1 MAKENFAVEG
11 HALPFHRI
19 MFEVTRRCNLRCAH
33 CFRGDPQNVD
43 ISEEIIDKT
52 LDQISSCFGFAITGG
67 EPFLVPDK
75 LEYLVDGIIKRK
87 MRFTSFSLVVN
98 GTILDERAQR
108 SVAAINRLATYLYE
122 EIYPQAWA
130 AAGKEFDFEKDTAD
144 EKLRISISVSVDEFH
159 HNNPNEAV
167 SYYKSFANKYVI
179 VERQDEWEKTDD
191 DGNIRTQADIR
202 EIKVAAHNT
211 WVDNEGRA
219 KNNHLGYNINSCE
232 FCNISCHKAEFD
244 EKNRIKCTVQ
254 ICANGNVTY
263 GDQLS
268 FESIDKFCMGNIM
281 EEPLSC
287 IIWKNTFNQP
297 LQCIEVARLFRMETM
312 LQNGEFEDKKEEEFT
327 EALISML
334 KMKRDFMRLAHEKF
348 PRLIYGELLE
358 ACDADLNIQTDGY
371 YAITMSK
378 MFDSYQ
384 EKYKDWTYDR
394 DTEQKICNR
403 YIGENALRE
412 FTESVSEILE
422 NAKKKYPLTFSNL
435 RSIL

>member
-1 MAKENFAVEG
+1 MPKENFAVEG
-11 HALPFHRI
+11 HALPFRRI

-33 CFRGDPQNVD
+33 CFRGEPQNID
-43 ISEEIIDKT
+43 ISEEIINKT
-52 LDQISSCFGFAITGG
+52 LDQISSCLSFDVTGG

-75 LEYLVDGIIKRK
+75 LEYLADGIIKRK

-122 EIYPQAWA
+122 DIYPQALA
-130 AAGKEFDFEKDTAD
+130 EAGKEFDFDKEVED
-144 EKLRISISVSVDEFH
+144 LRISISVSVDEFH
-159 HNNPNEAV
+159 HNNPDEAV
-167 SYYKSFANKYVI
+167 AYYKSLTNKYVE
-179 VERQDEWEKTDD
+179 VKRQDEWKRTDD
-191 DGNIRTQADIR
+191 DGNTRTQADIR
-202 EIKVAAHNT
+202 ADRVKAHNT

-219 KNNHLGYNINSCE
+219 QGNHMGYRINTCD
-232 FCNISCHKAEFD
+232 FCNLACHKVEFG
-244 EKNRIKCTVQ
+244 ENSRVKCTVQ
-254 ICANGNVTY
+254 ICANGNVTF
-263 GDQLS
+263 GEQLS
-268 FESIDKFCMGNIM
+268 FESIDKFSMGNIL

-297 LQCIEVARLFRMETM
+297 LQCVEVFSLLSCETK
-312 LQNGEFEDKKEEEFT
+312 LAHGEYKDEEEKDYT
-327 EALISML
+327 ELLISAI
-334 KMKRDFMRLAHEKF
+334 KMKRDLMRAAHEKF
-348 PRLIYGELLE
+348 PHLTYGELLE
-358 ACDADLNIQTDGY
+358 ACDADLNIQTDGW
-371 YAITMSK
+371 YAHTMSLA
-378 MFDSYQ
+378 FDSYK

-394 DTEQKICNR
+394 DTEQRICNR